1 MSLLSAHCVL
11 STVLSAGKW
20 QGKDHH
26 SLGPR
31 AGGLTEKRTSASV
44 HVLSGTYEK
53 GRVFTTGTPNLGRW
67 RLLRRLVPG
76 GDPKEGRALGGGGGV
91 TRRE

>member
-1 MSLLSAHCVL
+1 MLSA
-11 STVLSAGKW
+11 VLSAGKW

-26 SLGPR
+26 SLGARAGGPR
-31 AGGLTEKRTSASV
+31 AGGPTEKRTSASV

-53 GRVFTTGTPNLGRW
+53 GSVFTTGTPNLGRW
-67 RLLRRLVPG
+67 RLLRRLVSG
-76 GDPKEGRALGGGGGV
+76 GDLKEGRALGGGGGV